1 MSTQPTAAPA
11 KEKTSPAPL
20 ATMAKT
26 APISELIKTKKMDT
40 QPDKPATPDERID
53 AIEAMLGH
61 LIFMLEVEPNFTAE
75 ALVKWI
81 AKCRQ
86 AERDKGIADPRQQLV
101 FAQLCQKLGLDG
113 ADAPQETD
121 PSAQQAVQTGS
132 RTAQRKPAAG

>member
-11 KEKTSPAPL
+11 KEIDSPAPL

-81 AKCRQ
+81 ATCRQ
-86 AERDKGIADPRQQLV
+86 AERDKGIADPRQQVV
-101 FAQLCQKLGLDG
+101 FAQLCEKLGLV
-113 ADAPQETD
+113 ETE
-121 PSAQQAVQTGS
+121 PTGETGS
-132 RTAQRKPAAG
+132 EAKQAAQTALQKMQRKPAAD

>member
-11 KEKTSPAPL
+11 KEKDSPAPL

-40 QPDKPATPDERID
+40 QPDRPATPDERID

-81 AKCRQ
+81 ARCRLE
-86 AERDKGIADPRQQLV
+86 ERGRGISNPRAQVV
-101 FAQLCQKLGLDG
+101 FGQLCEKLDLVDTGPSE
-113 ADAPQETD
+113 ATD
-121 PSAQQAVQTGS
+121 PAAQQAAQS
-132 RTAQRKPAAG
+132 ALEKIQRKPPAD

>member
-1 MSTQPTAAPA
+1 MQ
-11 KEKTSPAPL
+11 
-20 ATMAKT
+20 
-26 APISELIKTKKMDT
+26 DT
-40 QPDKPATPDERID
+40 QQATNEERID
-53 AIEAMLGH
+53 AVEAMLGH

-121 PSAQQAVQTGS
+121 PAAQQAVRTGS
-132 RTAQRKPAAG
+132 GTAQHKPAAD